1 MSVPC
6 RTETG
11 DAPVVI
17 MPASTK
23 GTPTAGQPE
32 AAGSQASRAPV
43 PAEPTE
49 RAAGFRRLLESTRI
63 VQWEADARTW
73 AFTYVGPQAGRLLG
87 YPVEQWYASD
97 FWAAHVHPD
106 DREWVVRYCEQAAR
120 EREAYELEYRMIAAS
135 GQSIWLHDIV
145 VVDRVDGAPTVIRGF
160 LIDVS
165 QRRRAEATARASE
178 ARLRQLIE
186 QAPNAIVAVRSEG
199 QIAFVNRQA
208 ERMFGYRRGER
219 VGRGIEHL
227 VSGQPDVQR
236 LLATQGDGRSPE
248 ADPTGDDTVPIN
260 GMRRDGGTFP
270 AEINFSP
277 LETDEGRVIVSTIR
291 DISKRRLAE
300 IALRQSEE
308 RFRIAATLGSD
319 IVAELDI
326 TSGDVEWFGHVD
338 EALGYERGEFPR
350 TFDGSLGQLHPE
362 DCDRV
367 RAEVEREVV
376 ELRRGMSAECRIR
389 AKDGS
394 YRHWSVR
401 VAPRLEG
408 QERPTRFVAVCSDLT
423 DQIAARAEALQHRDA
438 LAHFARVSSLGEL
451 TATLAHEL
459 NQPLA
464 AILSDAQ
471 TAMRLLD
478 RDTPDIPQV
487 QEVLRDIVAD
497 DRRASAII
505 QRLRDMMRRGPAA
518 RERIDLCQVV
528 REVREIMRSGL
539 SAHGITLV
547 PDFDDGLPAIVADR
561 IQIQQ
566 VVVNLVTNA
575 MQAMDGQTDAAL
587 TLGVRGLD
595 DGWQVVSVTDTGPGI
610 AASALDTMFE
620 PFSSSRP
627 GGLGMGLSI
636 SRSIIEAHEGK
647 IWGENRPDG
656 GAVVAFG
663 LLPEGVAGA

>member
-1 MSVPC
+1 
-6 RTETG
+6 
-11 DAPVVI
+11 
-17 MPASTK
+17 MPTSTNE
-23 GTPTAGQPE
+23 TPTTDPSGPAVP
-32 AAGSQASRAPV
+32 QASRALV
-43 PAEPTE
+43 RSASTE
-49 RAAGFRRLLESTRI
+49 RSAGFRRVLESTRI

-73 AFTYVGPQAGRLLG
+73 TFTYVGSQAVRLLG
-87 YPVEQWYASD
+87 HPVERWYESD

-106 DREWVVRYCEQAAR
+106 DREWVVRFREQAAR
-120 EREAYELEYRMIAAS
+120 EREAFEFEYRMIAAS
-135 GQSIWLHDIV
+135 GQSIWVHDIV
-145 VVDRVDGAPTVIRGF
+145 AVDRVDGAPAVIRGF

-165 QRRRAEATARASE
+165 QRKRAEATARASE

-186 QAPNAIVAVRSEG
+186 QAPDAIIAVRSEG

-208 ERMFGYRRGER
+208 DRMFGYRRGAL
-219 VGRGIEHL
+219 VGCGFEQL
-227 VSGQPDVQR
+227 VPGQPDVQR
-236 LLATQGDGRSPE
+236 LMAQQADGRSLE
-248 ADPTGDDTVPIN
+248 ADGTGDDTAPIT
-260 GMRRDGGTFP
+260 GMCRDGRTFP

-277 LETDEGRVIVSTIR
+277 LETDEGLVIVSTIR
-291 DISKRRLAE
+291 DISERRLAE
-300 IALRQSEE
+300 TALRQSEE
-308 RFRIAATLGSD
+308 RFRIAATLGAD
-319 IVAELDI
+319 IVAEVDI
-326 TSGDVEWFGHVD
+326 KTGDVEWFGHVD

-350 TFDGSLGQLHPE
+350 TFDGGMGQLHPE
-362 DCDRV
+362 DRERV

-376 ELRRGMSAECRIR
+376 ELRRGLSAECRIR

-408 QERPTRFVAVCSDLT
+408 PGRPTRFVVVCSDVT
-423 DQIAARAEALQHRDA
+423 EQIAARAEALQHRDA
-438 LAHFARVSSLGEL
+438 LAHVARVSSLGEL

-478 RDTPDIPQV
+478 RDRPDVPQV
-487 QEVLRDIVAD
+487 REVLRDIVAD

-518 RERIDLCQVV
+518 RERVDLCQVV

-539 SAHGITLV
+539 STHGITVV
-547 PDFDDGLPAIVADR
+547 PDFAADLPAVVADR

-575 MQAMDGQTDAAL
+575 MQAMDGLTNARL
-587 TLGVRGLD
+587 TLGVRGRD
-595 DGWQVVSVTDTGPGI
+595 DGWQVVSVADTGPGI
-610 AASALDTMFE
+610 AVSALDTMFE
-620 PFSSSRP
+620 PFTGSRP

-636 SRSIIEAHEGK
+636 SRSIIEAHGGT

-656 GAVVAFG
+656 GAIVGFR
-663 LLPEGVAGA
+663 LPPEGATGA